1 MKGDFHVRFRGNA
14 GVKLPCVTRLA
25 PNPKYDTLDIAVQ
38 MLYIC
43 TPKLRTVETKLT
55 LRLKKNVIDQ
65 AKRYA
70 NDHET
75 SLSKLIENYLSAIT
89 TDSRS
94 IVKISPLV
102 QSLSGVI
109 KLSENEEAKS
119 QYHEHLSEKYL

>member
-1 MKGDFHVRFRGNA
+1 
-14 GVKLPCVTRLA
+14 
-25 PNPKYDTLDIAVQ
+25 